1 MLGITT
7 GSQGIRHDG
16 ATPAFMAAQEGHPE
30 ALRLLI
36 AARADVDKAGDTGAV
51 VSVSSANA
59 STSTTS
65 TTGTRELVLP
75 TGAP

>member
-1 MLGITT
+1 
-7 GSQGIRHDG
+7 
-16 ATPAFMAAQEGHPE
+16 MAAQEGQSE
-30 ALRLLI
+30 ALQVLI
-36 AARADVDKAGDTGAV
+36 AARADVDKARDDGAV

-75 TGAP
+75 TGDPSESATVALDRDS